1 MDIRKLQRAIVDGL
15 EDIKGQ
21 DIVVFNTEHL
31 SSLFERVIIASGTSN
46 RQTKALAAGVRAA
59 VRAAGFPVLA
69 TEGGDNGEWIIVDC
83 GAAVA
88 HIFQPAIRDY
98 YRLEEIWGGKP
109 VKMKLGERSTGLV
122 KASEPEDDEDDVAM
136 APNRKAAA
144 KKLPAKLA
152 TKLPIKRAPAKT
164 AASPLVVAKKVA
176 KKVALSAA
184 ARSTSDRP
192 AAKKALAAEVAA
204 RQEAARKT
212 AARKTAATKTAV
224 TKTATKT
231 AAGKTAGAKTTA
243 ARSTTARTAAA
254 KPAAARKLSPRTA
267 AAQPVE
273 AVWDNNPGKT
283 APRKKAA
290 PLGPVTKTLVVK
302 PVARKTAV
310 AKPAAPAA
318 RRKPAAVAGKTVGA
332 ARKTPA
338 RRS

>member
-15 EDIKGQ
+15 EDVKAH

-31 SSLFERVIIASGTSN
+31 SPLFERVIIASGTSN
-46 RQTKALAAGVRAA
+46 RQTKALASGVRES

-88 HIFQPAIRDY
+88 HIFQPAIREY
-98 YRLEEIWGGKP
+98 YRLEEIWGGKT

-122 KASEPEDDEDDVAM
+122 KASAPEDDEDDVAM

-144 KKLPAKLA
+144 KKLPAKLPA
-152 TKLPIKRAPAKT
+152 KRAPAKP
-164 AASPLVVAKKVA
+164 AAPSGVAAKKVVA

-184 ARSTSDRP
+184 ARSSSDRP
-192 AAKKALAAEVAA
+192 AAKKALAAEAAA

-212 AARKTAATKTAV
+212 AARKAASAKSAAV
-224 TKTATKT
+224 
-231 AAGKTAGAKTTA
+231 TTA
-243 ARSTTARTAAA
+243 AKPSPARKTGARTVKAA
-254 KPAAARKLSPRTA
+254 
-267 AAQPVE
+267 PVE
-273 AVWDNNPGKT
+273 TSWDNPGKT

-290 PLGPVTKTLVVK
+290 PAGPVTKTMVVK

-318 RRKPAAVAGKTVGA
+318 RRKPAAVAGKSAGA
-332 ARKTPA
+332 TRKTPA
-338 RRS
+338 RRG